1 MIDVDNFKSVNDT
14 YGHQNG
20 DEVLRLIVRGISEC
34 IRATDILVRYGG
46 DEFVLFFQNIPADI
60 FASRLEEIRR
70 RVESTAVPGCPNW
83 HPTVSIGGVYGA
95 HPLADAIHRADLKM
109 YEAKQSKNR
118 VAVSIF
124 PPPATGF

>member
-46 DEFVLFFQNIPADI
+46 DEFMLILTNVDTENTSQVC
-60 FASRLEEIRR
+60 RR
-70 RVESTAVPGCPNW
+70 IETSLCKAQDFSFTL
-83 HPTVSIGGVYGA
+83 TVSMGCALRSQCANSMSVVE
-95 HPLADAIHRADLKM
+95 LADQRMYDVKKTKCEKRA
-109 YEAKQSKNR
+109 
-118 VAVSIF
+118 
-124 PPPATGF
+124 